1 MTTELRGYEL
11 DMYEWLKKHAPNDAV
26 TFADILT
33 DHSEPRAVSSAFVAS
48 VLDELS
54 PDLSGDVRPIDFFRE
69 FRDGRLGEI
78 DDSIRELSRGDLAEL
93 TRIVALRYACYLYAG
108 DDRLGRQLLFFN
120 AFHRVYNEVY
130 SDSAVRRRETLAQDG
145 WHNRLCVI
153 YPDDKNPQALLNA
166 YRQGQ
171 KAKHDGRECGCAACI
186 ENARRAL
193 EASTNHAGE
202 QFEYK
207 EMLRKQG
214 FGAVT
219 VTVGDPEPAFPVSD
233 DEMPF

>member
-1 MTTELRGYEL
+1 MKTELRGYEL
-11 DMYEWLKKHAPNDAV
+11 DMYEWLKKHDKETYHV
-26 TFADILT
+26 FVEIMSFDGRTESSDVY
-33 DHSEPRAVSSAFVAS
+33 VSAM
-48 VLDELS
+48 LD
-54 PDLSGDVRPIDFFRE
+54 DLSRDLSENARPIDFFRE
-69 FRDGRLGEI
+69 FRDGVLGEM
-78 DDSIRELSRGDLAEL
+78 DDSIRDLPRGDLAEL
-93 TRIVALRYACYLYAG
+93 VRVVALWYACYLYRG

-120 AFHRVYNEVY
+120 AFRRVYDEVH
-130 SDSAVRRRETLAQDG
+130 SDSAVRRRETMAQDG

-186 ENARRAL
+186 ENARRVL
-193 EASTNHAGE
+193 EAATNNAGE